1 MATPVSSSTTTSDP
15 LSEGANVEAAAPQAD
30 TFPRVTSVNSASE
43 STTPEV
49 RTLAEKVFHQLQD
62 AIVRGE
68 LAPGSKIT
76 EPGLSK
82 TYGISR
88 GPLREAMRRLEA
100 HRLIQRVPHVGA
112 RVVQLSMKEL
122 LELFD
127 LREALESM
135 AARLAA
141 EHMSAEE
148 VQGLRDVLALH
159 EGQADLQRGEAYY
172 QREGDLDFH
181 YCIVQGSHN
190 KMLMNLLCDDL
201 YYLVRLYRTQFS
213 ASGARPQRAFVE
225 HHRIVDAIEAGDAEL
240 AELLM
245 RRHVSASRT
254 NVADRYAATLEQS
267 APSSPR

>member
-1 MATPVSSSTTTSDP
+1 MKPGWLEFMQPMIVDNYMT
-15 LSEGANVEAAAPQAD
+15 LKMQ
-30 TFPRVTSVNSASE
+30 E
-43 STTPEV
+43 SMLPEV
-49 RTLAEKVFHQLQD
+49 RTLAERVFNQLQN

-82 TYGISR
+82 AYGISR

-100 HRLIQRVPHVGA
+100 HHLIERVPHVGA
-112 RVVQLSMKEL
+112 RVVKLSMKEL

-127 LREALESM
+127 VREAMESM

-141 EHMSAEE
+141 RHMSAAEIA
-148 VQGLRDVLALH
+148 GLREALAVH
-159 EGQADLQRGEAYY
+159 ERQSDLQSGEAYY

-181 YCIVQGSHN
+181 YLIVRGSHN
-190 KMLMNLLCDDL
+190 RMLMTILCDDL

-225 HHRIVDAIEAGDAEL
+225 HHRIVDAIEAGDEEL

-245 RRHVSASRT
+245 RRHVSASRK
-254 NVADRYAATLEQS
+254 NVAERYATVLEQEQTIT
-267 APSSPR
+267 SPVQGI

>member
-1 MATPVSSSTTTSDP
+1 MTPPAKHYPNHPPQP
-15 LSEGANVEAAAPQAD
+15 LPGADEGAPLEK
-30 TFPRVTSVNSASE
+30 
-43 STTPEV
+43 
-49 RTLAEKVFHQLQD
+49 RTLAERVFHQLQG

-76 EPGLSK
+76 EPGLAT

-100 HRLIQRVPHVGA
+100 HRLIERVPHVGA
-112 RVVQLSMKEL
+112 RVVKLTMPEL

-127 LREALESM
+127 VREALESM

-141 EHMSAEE
+141 AYMTPEE
-148 VQGLRDVLALH
+148 IAGLRDVLAVH
-159 EGQADLQRGEAYY
+159 ESQSDLQRGEAYY

-181 YCIVQGSHN
+181 YRIVQGSHN
-190 KMLMNLLCDDL
+190 RMLVNLLCDDL

-213 ASGARPQRAFVE
+213 ASGARPHKAFVE

-245 RRHVSASRT
+245 RRHVAASRA
-254 NVADRYAATLEQS
+254 NVAERYAATL
-267 APSSPR
+267 

>member
-1 MATPVSSSTTTSDP
+1 MNSV
-15 LSEGANVEAAAPQAD
+15 APEQ
-30 TFPRVTSVNSASE
+30 SQ
-43 STTPEV
+43 PEV
-49 RTLAEKVFHQLQD
+49 RTLAERVFHQLQD

-100 HRLIQRVPHVGA
+100 HRLIERVPHVGA
-112 RVVQLSMKEL
+112 RVVKLSMKEL

-127 LREALESM
+127 VREALESM

-141 EHMSAEE
+141 ENMTREE
-148 VQGLRDVLALH
+148 ISGLREVLSVH
-159 EGQADLQRGEAYY
+159 ERQADLKSGEAYY

-181 YCIVQGSHN
+181 YRIVQGSHN
-190 KMLMNLLCDDL
+190 RMLMTMLCDDL

-213 ASGARPQRAFVE
+213 ASGTRPQRAFVE

-245 RRHVSASRT
+245 RRHVSASRA
-254 NVADRYAATLEQS
+254 NVADRYAEILQEQAEATV
-267 APSSPR
+267 

>member
-1 MATPVSSSTTTSDP
+1 MATLVSNSSTT
-15 LSEGANVEAAAPQAD
+15 ANASSATAGSEAAALEMA
-30 TFPRVTSVNSASE
+30 V
-43 STTPEV
+43 PEV
-49 RTLAEKVFHQLQD
+49 RTLAERVFHQLQD

-100 HRLIQRVPHVGA
+100 HRLIERVPHVGA

-141 EHMSAEE
+141 EHMSPEE

-159 EGQADLQRGEAYY
+159 EGQADLKRGEAYY

-201 YYLVRLYRTQFS
+201 YYLALS
-213 ASGARPQRAFVE
+213 
-225 HHRIVDAIEAGDAEL
+225 
-240 AELLM
+240 M
-245 RRHVSASRT
+245 
-254 NVADRYAATLEQS
+254 
-267 APSSPR
+267 PSKPGTPSWPSC

>member
-1 MATPVSSSTTTSDP
+1 M
-15 LSEGANVEAAAPQAD
+15 
-30 TFPRVTSVNSASE
+30 TSVATE
-43 STTPEV
+43 QAATPEV
-49 RTLAEKVFHQLQD
+49 RTLAERVFNQLQD

-76 EPGLSK
+76 EPGLSRA
-82 TYGISR
+82 YGISR
-88 GPLREAMRRLEA
+88 GPLREAMRRLES

-141 EHMSAEE
+141 EHMTPEE
-148 VQGLRDVLALH
+148 IAGLREVLSVH
-159 EGQADLQRGEAYY
+159 ERQADLRRGEAYY

-181 YCIVQGSHN
+181 YQIVLGSHN
-190 KMLMNLLCDDL
+190 KMLMGLLCDDL

-213 ASGARPQRAFVE
+213 ASGTRPQRAFVE

-245 RRHVSASRT
+245 RRHVSASRA
-254 NVADRYAATLEQS
+254 NVVERYAATLEPQDS
-267 APSSPR
+267 ETSR

>member
-1 MATPVSSSTTTSDP
+1 MTSAETET
-15 LSEGANVEAAAPQAD
+15 LI
-30 TFPRVTSVNSASE
+30 
-43 STTPEV
+43 PEV
-49 RTLAEKVFHQLQD
+49 RTLAERVFQQLQD

-76 EPGLSK
+76 EPGLSR

-100 HRLIQRVPHVGA
+100 HRLIERVPHVGA
-112 RVVQLSMKEL
+112 RVVKLSMQEL

-127 LREALESM
+127 VREALESM

-141 EHMSAEE
+141 EHMTAEE
-148 VQGLRDVLALH
+148 IAGLREVLAVH
-159 EGQADLQRGEAYY
+159 ERQSDLKSGEAYY

-181 YCIVQGSHN
+181 YRIVQGSHN
-190 KMLMNLLCDDL
+190 RMLVNMLCDDL

-213 ASGARPQRAFVE
+213 ASGSRPQRAFVE

-245 RRHVSASRT
+245 RRHVSASRA
-254 NVADRYAATLEQS
+254 NVVDRYAATLRQQAE
-267 APSSPR
+267 ATP

>member
-1 MATPVSSSTTTSDP
+1 MASLATSP
-15 LSEGANVEAAAPQAD
+15 LNATENGATENPSEATA
-30 TFPRVTSVNSASE
+30 
-43 STTPEV
+43 PEV
-49 RTLAEKVFHQLQD
+49 RTLAERVFHQLQD

-100 HRLIQRVPHVGA
+100 HRLIERVPHVGA

-141 EHMSAEE
+141 EHMSPEE
-148 VQGLRDVLALH
+148 VQGLRAVLALH
-159 EGQADLQRGEAYY
+159 EGQADLKRGEAYY

-213 ASGARPQRAFVE
+213 ASGTRPQRAFVE
-225 HHRIVDAIEAGDAEL
+225 HHRIVDAIEAGDSEL

-254 NVADRYAATLEQS
+254 NVADRYAAALEQTAS
-267 APSSPR
+267 TSNS

>member
-1 MATPVSSSTTTSDP
+1 MTMKP
-15 LSEGANVEAAAPQAD
+15 VEAEQ
-30 TFPRVTSVNSASE
+30 SS
-43 STTPEV
+43 PEV
-49 RTLAEKVFHQLQD
+49 RTLAERVFQQLQD

-76 EPGLSK
+76 EPGLSR

-100 HRLIQRVPHVGA
+100 HRLIERVPHVGA
-112 RVVQLSMKEL
+112 RVVKLSIKEL

-127 LREALESM
+127 VREALESM

-141 EHMSAEE
+141 QHMSAEE
-148 VQGLRDVLALH
+148 IAGLREVLAVH
-159 EGQADLQRGEAYY
+159 ERQRDLKRGEAYY

-181 YCIVQGSHN
+181 YRIVQGSHN
-190 KMLMNLLCDDL
+190 KMLMGMLCDDL

-213 ASGARPQRAFVE
+213 ASGTRPQRAFVE

-245 RRHVSASRT
+245 RRHVSASRD
-254 NVADRYAATLEQS
+254 NVVDRYAAVLEEE
-267 APSSPR
+267 AEATP

>member
-1 MATPVSSSTTTSDP
+1 MTSLATQSTQKPVTTND
-15 LSEGANVEAAAPQAD
+15 D
-30 TFPRVTSVNSASE
+30 AS
-43 STTPEV
+43 PEV
-49 RTLAEKVFHQLQD
+49 RTLAERVFHQLQD

-68 LAPGSKIT
+68 IAPGSKIT

-100 HRLIQRVPHVGA
+100 HRLIERVPHVGA

-141 EHMSAEE
+141 EHMTAEE
-148 VQGLRDVLALH
+148 IAGLREVLSVH
-159 EGQADLQRGEAYY
+159 ESQDDLKRGEAYY

-181 YCIVQGSHN
+181 YRIVLGSHN

-213 ASGARPQRAFVE
+213 ASGTRPQRAFVE

-245 RRHVSASRT
+245 RRHVSASRE
-254 NVADRYAATLEQS
+254 NVADRYAATLEQRERQS
-267 APSSPR
+267 SDVPSEPS

>member
-1 MATPVSSSTTTSDP
+1 M
-15 LSEGANVEAAAPQAD
+15 
-30 TFPRVTSVNSASE
+30 TSVATE
-43 STTPEV
+43 QAATPEV
-49 RTLAEKVFHQLQD
+49 RTLAERVFNQLQD

-76 EPGLSK
+76 EPGLSRA
-82 TYGISR
+82 YGISR
-88 GPLREAMRRLEA
+88 GPLREAMRRLES

-141 EHMSAEE
+141 EHMTPEE
-148 VQGLRDVLALH
+148 IAGLREVLSVH
-159 EGQADLQRGEAYY
+159 ERQADLRRGEAYY

-181 YCIVQGSHN
+181 YQIVLGSHN
-190 KMLMNLLCDDL
+190 KMLMGLLCDDL

-213 ASGARPQRAFVE
+213 ASGTRPQRAFVE

-245 RRHVSASRT
+245 RRHVSASRA
-254 NVADRYAATLEQS
+254 NVVERYAATLEPQDS
-267 APSSPR
+267 ETSP

>member
-1 MATPVSSSTTTSDP
+1 M
-15 LSEGANVEAAAPQAD
+15 
-30 TFPRVTSVNSASE
+30 TSVAPEQAAN
-43 STTPEV
+43 PEV
-49 RTLAEKVFHQLQD
+49 RTLAERVFNQLQD

-76 EPGLSK
+76 EPGLSRA
-82 TYGISR
+82 YGISR
-88 GPLREAMRRLEA
+88 GPLREAMRRLES

-141 EHMSAEE
+141 EHMTPEE
-148 VQGLRDVLALH
+148 IAGLREVLSVH
-159 EGQADLQRGEAYY
+159 ERQADLKRGEAYY

-181 YCIVQGSHN
+181 YQIVLGSHN
-190 KMLMNLLCDDL
+190 RMLMGLLCDDL

-213 ASGARPQRAFVE
+213 ASGTRPQRAFVE

-245 RRHVSASRT
+245 RRHVSASRA
-254 NVADRYAATLEQS
+254 NVVERYAATLEPQES
-267 APSSPR
+267 DASS

>member
-1 MATPVSSSTTTSDP
+1 MTSLATRSLLTSAETAED
-15 LSEGANVEAAAPQAD
+15 
-30 TFPRVTSVNSASE
+30 AS
-43 STTPEV
+43 PEV
-49 RTLAEKVFHQLQD
+49 RTLAERVFHQLQD

-68 LAPGSKIT
+68 IAPGSKIT

-100 HRLIQRVPHVGA
+100 HRLIERVPHVGA
-112 RVVQLSMKEL
+112 RVVQLSMQEL

-127 LREALESM
+127 VREALESM

-141 EHMSAEE
+141 EHMTKDEIA
-148 VQGLRDVLALH
+148 GLRNVLAVH
-159 EGQADLQRGEAYY
+159 ESQDDLKRGEAYY

-181 YCIVQGSHN
+181 YRIVLGSHN

-213 ASGARPQRAFVE
+213 ASGSRPHRAFVE

-245 RRHVSASRT
+245 RRHVSASRE
-254 NVADRYAATLEQS
+254 NVADRYAAALEQKEETEG
-267 APSSPR
+267 

>member
-1 MATPVSSSTTTSDP
+1 MNSVAPEQTS
-15 LSEGANVEAAAPQAD
+15 
-30 TFPRVTSVNSASE
+30 
-43 STTPEV
+43 PEV
-49 RTLAEKVFHQLQD
+49 RTLAERVFHELQD

-82 TYGISR
+82 AYGISR

-100 HRLIQRVPHVGA
+100 HRLIERVPHVGA
-112 RVVQLSMKEL
+112 RVVKLSMKEL

-127 LREALESM
+127 VREALESM

-141 EHMSAEE
+141 ENMTREE
-148 VQGLRDVLALH
+148 IAGLREVLSVH
-159 EGQADLQRGEAYY
+159 ERQADLQSGEAYY

-181 YCIVQGSHN
+181 YRIVLGSHN
-190 KMLMNLLCDDL
+190 RMLMTMLCDDL

-245 RRHVSASRT
+245 RRHVSASRA
-254 NVADRYAATLEQS
+254 NVADRYAEILKEQ
-267 APSSPR
+267 AEVTA

>member
-1 MATPVSSSTTTSDP
+1 MTLPDAEPSATPSI
-15 LSEGANVEAAAPQAD
+15 
-30 TFPRVTSVNSASE
+30 
-43 STTPEV
+43 
-49 RTLAEKVFHQLQD
+49 RTLAERVFHQLQD

-76 EPGLSK
+76 EPGLAS

-100 HRLIQRVPHVGA
+100 HRLIERVPHVGA
-112 RVVQLSMKEL
+112 RVVKLTMPEL

-127 LREALESM
+127 VREALESM

-141 EHMSAEE
+141 EHMTPEE
-148 VQGLRDVLALH
+148 VAGLRDVLAVH
-159 EGQADLQRGEAYY
+159 ESQSDLQRGEAYY

-181 YCIVQGSHN
+181 YRIVKGSHN
-190 KMLMNLLCDDL
+190 RMLVNLLCDDL

-213 ASGARPQRAFVE
+213 ASGARPHKAFVE
-225 HHRIVDAIEAGDAEL
+225 HHRIVDAIEVGDAEL

-245 RRHVSASRT
+245 RRHVAASRA
-254 NVADRYAATLEQS
+254 NVAERYAATLQ
-267 APSSPR
+267 APDRG

>member
-1 MATPVSSSTTTSDP
+1 MNS
-15 LSEGANVEAAAPQAD
+15 AAPEQ
-30 TFPRVTSVNSASE
+30 TS
-43 STTPEV
+43 PEV
-49 RTLAEKVFHQLQD
+49 RTLAERVFHQLQD

-100 HRLIQRVPHVGA
+100 HRLIERVPHVGA
-112 RVVQLSMKEL
+112 RVIKLSMKEL

-127 LREALESM
+127 VREALESM

-141 EHMSAEE
+141 EHMTREE
-148 VQGLRDVLALH
+148 IAGLREVLALH
-159 EGQADLQRGEAYY
+159 ERQSDLQSGEAYY

-181 YCIVQGSHN
+181 YRIVQGSHN
-190 KMLMNLLCDDL
+190 RMLMTMLCDDL

-213 ASGARPQRAFVE
+213 ASGTRPQRAFVE

-245 RRHVSASRT
+245 RRHVSASRA
-254 NVADRYAATLEQS
+254 NVADRYAEILKEQAEAT
-267 APSSPR
+267 A

>member
-1 MATPVSSSTTTSDP
+1 M
-15 LSEGANVEAAAPQAD
+15 
-30 TFPRVTSVNSASE
+30 NSAETETSI
-43 STTPEV
+43 PEV
-49 RTLAEKVFHQLQD
+49 RTLAERVFQQLQD

-76 EPGLSK
+76 EPGLSR

-100 HRLIQRVPHVGA
+100 HRLIERVPHVGA
-112 RVVQLSMKEL
+112 RVVKLSMQEL

-127 LREALESM
+127 VREALESM

-141 EHMSAEE
+141 KHMTAEE
-148 VQGLRDVLALH
+148 IAGLRKLLAMH
-159 EGQADLQRGEAYY
+159 EGQADLRKGEAYF

-181 YCIVQGSHN
+181 YRIVQGSHN
-190 KMLMNLLCDDL
+190 RMLVNMLCDDL

-213 ASGARPQRAFVE
+213 ASGSRPQRAFVE

-245 RRHVSASRT
+245 RRHVSASRA
-254 NVADRYAATLEQS
+254 NVVDRYAATLRQQAETTS
-267 APSSPR
+267 

>member
-1 MATPVSSSTTTSDP
+1 MNP
-15 LSEGANVEAAAPQAD
+15 AD
-30 TFPRVTSVNSASE
+30 TETS
-43 STTPEV
+43 TPEV
-49 RTLAEKVFHQLQD
+49 RTLAERVFQQLQD

-76 EPGLSK
+76 EPGLSRA
-82 TYGISR
+82 YGISR

-100 HRLIQRVPHVGA
+100 HRLIERVPHVGA
-112 RVVQLSMKEL
+112 RVVKLSMQEL

-127 LREALESM
+127 VREALESM

-141 EHMSAEE
+141 EHMTADEIA
-148 VQGLRDVLALH
+148 GLRELLAMH
-159 EGQADLQRGEAYY
+159 ERQADLQKGEAYF

-181 YCIVQGSHN
+181 YRIVQGSHN
-190 KMLMNLLCDDL
+190 RMLVTLLCDDL

-213 ASGARPQRAFVE
+213 ASGSRPQRAFVE

-245 RRHVSASRT
+245 RRHVSASRA
-254 NVADRYAATLEQS
+254 NVVDRYAATLRQ
-267 APSSPR
+267 AADTPA

>member
-1 MATPVSSSTTTSDP
+1 MTNALTPT
-15 LSEGANVEAAAPQAD
+15 ANA
-30 TFPRVTSVNSASE
+30 
-43 STTPEV
+43 PEV
-49 RTLAEKVFHQLQD
+49 RTLAERVFQQLQD

-76 EPGLSK
+76 EPGLSR

-100 HRLIQRVPHVGA
+100 HRLIERVPHVGA
-112 RVVQLSMKEL
+112 RVVKLSIKEL

-127 LREALESM
+127 VREALESM
-135 AARLAA
+135 AARIAA
-141 EHMSAEE
+141 EHMTAEE
-148 VQGLRDVLALH
+148 IAGLREVLALH
-159 EGQADLQRGEAYY
+159 ERQSDLSRGEAYY

-181 YCIVQGSHN
+181 YRIVQGSHN
-190 KMLMNLLCDDL
+190 KMLMGMLCDDL

-213 ASGARPQRAFVE
+213 ASGSRPQRAFVE

-245 RRHVSASRT
+245 RRHVSASRE
-254 NVADRYAATLEQS
+254 NVVERYAAVLDQEPAT
-267 APSSPR
+267 SP

>member
-1 MATPVSSSTTTSDP
+1 M
-15 LSEGANVEAAAPQAD
+15 
-30 TFPRVTSVNSASE
+30 NSAASE
-43 STTPEV
+43 QASPEV
-49 RTLAEKVFHQLQD
+49 RTLAERVFQQLQD

-82 TYGISR
+82 SYGISR

-100 HRLIQRVPHVGA
+100 HRLIERVPHVGA
-112 RVVQLSMKEL
+112 RVVKLSMQEL

-127 LREALESM
+127 VREALESM

-141 EHMSAEE
+141 QHMTAGEIA
-148 VQGLRDVLALH
+148 GLRELLAMH
-159 EGQADLQRGEAYY
+159 ECQADLKKGEAYF

-181 YCIVQGSHN
+181 YRIVQGSHN
-190 KMLMNLLCDDL
+190 RMLVTLLCDDL

-213 ASGARPQRAFVE
+213 ASGSRPQRAFVE

-245 RRHVSASRT
+245 RRHVSASRA
-254 NVADRYAATLEQS
+254 NVVDRYAATLHQAAATTS
-267 APSSPR
+267 

>member
-1 MATPVSSSTTTSDP
+1 MSSAEVET
-15 LSEGANVEAAAPQAD
+15 AN
-30 TFPRVTSVNSASE
+30 
-43 STTPEV
+43 PEV
-49 RTLAEKVFHQLQD
+49 RTLAERVFQQLQD

-68 LAPGSKIT
+68 MAPGSKIT
-76 EPGLSK
+76 EPGLSR

-100 HRLIQRVPHVGA
+100 HRLIERVPHVGA
-112 RVVQLSMKEL
+112 RVVKLSMKEL

-127 LREALESM
+127 VREALESM

-141 EHMSAEE
+141 EHMTAEE
-148 VQGLRDVLALH
+148 IAGLREVLAVH
-159 EGQADLQRGEAYY
+159 ERQSDLKSGEAYY

-181 YCIVQGSHN
+181 YRIVQGSHN
-190 KMLMNLLCDDL
+190 RMLVTMLCDDL

-213 ASGARPQRAFVE
+213 ASGTRPQRAFVE

-245 RRHVSASRT
+245 RRHVSASRA
-254 NVADRYAATLEQS
+254 NVVDRYAATLKEREETT
-267 APSSPR
+267 A

>member
-1 MATPVSSSTTTSDP
+1 MSSAEVET
-15 LSEGANVEAAAPQAD
+15 AN
-30 TFPRVTSVNSASE
+30 
-43 STTPEV
+43 PEV
-49 RTLAEKVFHQLQD
+49 RTLAERVFQQLQD

-68 LAPGSKIT
+68 MAPGSKIT
-76 EPGLSK
+76 EPGLSR

-100 HRLIQRVPHVGA
+100 HRLIERVPHVGA
-112 RVVQLSMKEL
+112 RVVKLSMKEL

-127 LREALESM
+127 VREALESM

-141 EHMSAEE
+141 EHMTAEE
-148 VQGLRDVLALH
+148 VAGLREVLAVH
-159 EGQADLQRGEAYY
+159 ERQSDLKSGEAYY

-181 YCIVQGSHN
+181 YRIVQGSHN
-190 KMLMNLLCDDL
+190 RMLVTMLCDDL

-213 ASGARPQRAFVE
+213 ASGTRPQRAFVE

-245 RRHVSASRT
+245 RRHVSASRA
-254 NVADRYAATLEQS
+254 NVVDRYAATLKEREETT
-267 APSSPR
+267 A